1 MKITPLGNNQYI
13 NRGKKQDN
21 LSFKNSAALTN
32 SMNFL
37 NNQKIF
43 GAFFVDLASM
53 VIPRTIIDM
62 SRTPE
67 AGIETARREA
77 SSSVLLAGVG
87 LFGSLAALMLSPFLK
102 NKYDVPLYKIE
113 ANNKTMD
120 AFASAFSD
128 AVNRVGSKDKPA
140 LAKAYLRNIF
150 DGISGDKMLN
160 PAKEDIIDTMSKY
173 LVDSND
179 YILSRDS
186 QKNLFTKLV
195 AYTGETDRIKMLAKN
210 GETIDIGAKALI
222 KDTYSMGRA
231 FLQDKVLKEF
241 KQADKIADNNFL
253 KYLKKMTGK
262 QTVIGLV
269 LASAVAM
276 SMQPLNSWLTKKK
289 TGKDGFSV
297 VKGQKSEKDKSFG
310 FKALKGAASAGM
322 AAFVVSTIGNLKQ
335 LPQKLQFNGPVA
347 NVPQLKVVYGMTI
360 IGRFLAARDKHE
372 LRESVFR
379 DFMGF
384 ANWLIIGGIVSK
396 SVAYNLDKNLI
407 KPESISGK
415 KGLKKYL
422 SMEMKNHNDLIY
434 GSDYVKKSL
443 RNGVDVSSL
452 KMKDILRRIDE
463 PTKKMIKK
471 LNIAQLSGYI
481 YSGVALGILLPIINK
496 KLTQHIISKNSKQED
511 NTQTI
516 DPRRNEIL
524 SLKS

>member
-1 MKITPLGNNQYI
+1 MKITPVGNNQYL

-173 LVDSND
+173 LVESND

-297 VKGQKSEKDKSFG
+297 VKGQK
-310 FKALKGAASAGM
+310 
-322 AAFVVSTIGNLKQ
+322 
-335 LPQKLQFNGPVA
+335 
-347 NVPQLKVVYGMTI
+347 
-360 IGRFLAARDKHE
+360 
-372 LRESVFR
+372 
-379 DFMGF
+379 
-384 ANWLIIGGIVSK
+384 
-396 SVAYNLDKNLI
+396 
-407 KPESISGK
+407 
-415 KGLKKYL
+415 
-422 SMEMKNHNDLIY
+422 
-434 GSDYVKKSL
+434 
-443 RNGVDVSSL
+443 
-452 KMKDILRRIDE
+452 
-463 PTKKMIKK
+463 
-471 LNIAQLSGYI
+471 
-481 YSGVALGILLPIINK
+481 
-496 KLTQHIISKNSKQED
+496 
-511 NTQTI
+511 
-516 DPRRNEIL
+516 
-524 SLKS
+524 